1 MKDYKVGDSCPIF
14 YPDAVRPATVVRIT
28 PSGQLVLRLNAPR
41 SPDAPREE
49 LRVTPRG
56 RIIGDSAYTR
66 RFVARSPIARDRILE
81 TRRGADQRNHF
92 LQVMRR
98 GLSEMADPYQIV
110 TPEDAAQVTRKLR
123 DLANRLDK
131 LEKWA

>member
-28 PSGQLVLRLNAPR
+28 PSGQLVLRLNGPQ
-41 SPDAPREE
+41 SPDGPHEE

-56 RIIGDSAYTR
+56 RIIGDSTYSR
-66 RFVARSPIARDRILE
+66 RFVARSPSERDRMLE
-81 TRRGADQRNHF
+81 ARRDDDRRNHF
-92 LQVMRR
+92 ARVMRR
-98 GLSEMADPYQIV
+98 GLFELGDLQPV
-110 TPEDAAQVTRKLR
+110 KTPEDAAQVTRKLR

>member
-28 PSGQLVLRLNAPR
+28 PSGQLVLRLNGPH
-41 SPDAPREE
+41 SPDGTHEE

-66 RFVARSPIARDRILE
+66 RFVARTPTARDRILE
-81 TRRGADQRNHF
+81 NRRGADQRNRF
-92 LQVMRR
+92 LRVMRH
-98 GLSEMADPYQIV
+98 GLSEMSDTHQIV